1 MLRKLQKTHGKSV
14 YMQGYNVNVNV
25 KQHIKQ
31 FLLSI
36 GCMLLVINNANAL
49 EALATVSDNPV
60 SVNQVFELTI
70 SVDGDVDTDSLDLS
84 ALRQHFQVG
93 SPNVSS
99 QSQWINGDFSQN
111 VVWKV
116 ALAAKEVG
124 TWTIPSLDL
133 GKVKTNPIE
142 VKVEKGTSS
151 SSKRLDV
158 DLQDQLEKDS
168 LFVGESTRYQLAIFI
183 GENMQQ
189 ANLSPPTADG
199 VDVVQVGEDQ
209 RKDVVRNGKRYVIIS
224 RTYELT
230 PQKDGDILLKGSTLS
245 GNVIKQGRRFGS
257 SVSLPVERKTSDI
270 LLSVKPVPADFTGVW
285 LPTPDLKIS
294 QRWQPETDKIKAG
307 EPLTRFITLRI
318 KNINQ
323 SRFPNIKLKYPDTV
337 RVYDEKP
344 VYSDQDGYT
353 VMTLKQVII
362 PRREGN
368 VTLPGLT
375 VKWWDTV
382 NEASRESNIA
392 PINLTIQPGETQN
405 TPVLPD
411 SLGAKT
417 NEIAP
422 PITEKTITVTDAGFW
437 PYLTAL
443 FAFLWLVTLI
453 VAWRELVK
461 RQPSTTSQA
470 SYESDLLT
478 ELTRTVQLGDPI
490 QIQRAYRHWQSA
502 YNEHPMMAEIK
513 AEIDAMN
520 MSLYSKNKS
529 AGERTNDWSN
539 KALMSMLARASK
551 MKVSSKSAESLATL
565 VPTVSK

>member
-1 MLRKLQKTHGKSV
+1 
-14 YMQGYNVNVNV
+14 MQGYNVNVNV

>member
-1 MLRKLQKTHGKSV
+1 M
-14 YMQGYNVNVNV
+14 NV